1 MHAYLSSFCCF
12 KFRKPFDKYSKCM
25 GQFICFVLTVTKP
38 CRRTDFLASKKA
50 ATVDQDHKFRC
61 KFLDCSKSFRKAKLL
76 HYHMKYFH
84 GVEKAAESQQNPV
97 KRNIQTRASLA
108 SEKANQERSKRGR
121 TTAGSLC
128 KYGVDLFL
136 FFKQQQAGQ
145 AENTRNQFS
154 FGLKES
160 LLGLYLSMFLCGE
173 EA

>member
-1 MHAYLSSFCCF
+1 MNACLLYFFLLFR
-12 KFRKPFDKYSKCM
+12 FRKPFGKYGICK

-84 GVEKAAESQQNPV
+84 GVEKAAESHQNPV
-97 KRNIQTRASLA
+97 KRNIQTRSSLA

-128 KYGVDLFL
+128 KYGADLSGFL
-136 FFKQQQAGQ
+136 NSSRQDRQKIPEINF
-145 AENTRNQFS
+145 
-154 FGLKES
+154 
-160 LLGLYLSMFLCGE
+160 LLG
-173 EA
+173 

>member
-1 MHAYLSSFCCF
+1 MNACLFYFFLLFQ
-12 KFRKPFDKYSKCM
+12 FRKPFDKYSICM

-84 GVEKAAESQQNPV
+84 GVEKAAESHQNPV
-97 KRNIQTRASLA
+97 KRNIQTRSSLA

-128 KYGVDLFL
+128 KYGADLSLSLNSSRQDRQKTPEINF
-136 FFKQQQAGQ
+136 
-145 AENTRNQFS
+145 
-154 FGLKES
+154 
-160 LLGLYLSMFLCGE
+160 LLG
-173 EA
+173 

>member
-1 MHAYLSSFCCF
+1 MCVNACF
-12 KFRKPFDKYSKCM
+12 FLLLKFRKPFGKYSICM

-84 GVEKAAESQQNPV
+84 GVEKAAESQQKPV

-128 KYGVDLFL
+128 KYGIDLFL
-136 FFKQQQAGQ
+136 FLNSSSQD
-145 AENTRNQFS
+145 R
-154 FGLKES
+154 LKIPEINFR
-160 LLGLYLSMFLCGE
+160 LG
-173 EA
+173 

>member
-1 MHAYLSSFCCF
+1 
-12 KFRKPFDKYSKCM
+12 M

-38 CRRTDFLASKKA
+38 CRRADFLASKKA

-121 TTAGSLC
+121 TAAGSLC

-136 FFKQQQAGQ
+136 FFFFLNSSRQDRQKIL
-145 AENTRNQFS
+145 EINFL

-160 LLGLYLSMFLCGE
+160 LSGLCLSMFLCGE

>member
-1 MHAYLSSFCCF
+1 
-12 KFRKPFDKYSKCM
+12 M
-25 GQFICFVLTVTKP
+25 GEFICFVLPVTKP

-108 SEKANQERSKRGR
+108 SEKANQERSRRGR
-121 TTAGSLC
+121 ATAGSAR
-128 KYGVDLFL
+128 KYVADLSL
-136 FFKQQQAGQ
+136 F
-145 AENTRNQFS
+145 
-154 FGLKES
+154 
-160 LLGLYLSMFLCGE
+160 
-173 EA
+173 